1 MDCPFYT
8 VKVTSGLPV
17 ILTSSLKP
25 IFFYPNEKFFNL
37 IGRVLTTG
45 PILTTSFSYKLGPR
59 KVQTHSTETL
69 N

>member
-25 IFFYPNEKFFNL
+25 IFFYPNAKFFNL
-37 IGRVLTTG
+37 IGRVLTIG
-45 PILTTSFSYKLGPR
+45 PI
-59 KVQTHSTETL
+59 
-69 N
+69 